1 MEPLRRPVI
10 PPRPG
15 TLADT
20 KHFKNCMYSSRTVD
34 VFSGSTRQ
42 KKHRTGTV
50 MSRTPSDTIT
60 WGMMLRKL
68 PSIAKAIPR
77 VVRGMKVANV
87 KDPTQP
93 CGLGWSFE
101 QATLRNP
108 DGPALLYGDVALT
121 YAQVNQW
128 ANRIAH
134 HFIEQGIGKGDVVAV
149 FIENRPELLVTIL
162 AVAKVG
168 AISALLNT
176 SQTRDTLVHS
186 VNLVKP
192 VAIVVG
198 EELVPAFV
206 AVREKVSIE
215 AMRTWF
221 VADQDT
227 CSHPGIAPPG
237 FTNLMTASLDA
248 DSENPAS
255 SQQVFFDDACF
266 YIYTSGTTGLP
277 KAGVFK
283 HGRWMRSSASF
294 GMIALDMRPDDV
306 VYCTLP
312 LYHATGLCVCW
323 GSAVSGASG
332 FAIRRKFSASQFW
345 SDVDKYRATTI
356 GYVGELCRYLVDQP
370 PCAEDGTHGVR
381 KMIGNGLRPGAWR
394 AFKSRFA
401 VEHICEL
408 YAASD
413 GNIGFSNILN
423 FDNTVGFS
431 LMSWE
436 LAAYD
441 HDNGAPTR
449 GANGFMRKVGK
460 GEQGLLLAKIDD
472 KAPLDGYTDPQ
483 KTEKVV
489 LHDVFEKGDRYFN
502 TGDLL
507 RNIGFGHAQFV
518 DRLGDTYRWK
528 GENVSTTEV
537 ENILLKYPHISE
549 AVAYG
554 VEISNTNGRAGM
566 AAITPAESLATLD
579 FSELLAFV
587 REQMPSYAVP
597 LFLRVKVK
605 METTGTFKYQKTRLK
620 DEAFDPHR
628 TGDDP
633 IYAWLPGTET
643 YVQVT
648 EQVLAD
654 IQGGKHRY

>member
-1 MEPLRRPVI
+1 M
-10 PPRPG
+10 
-15 TLADT
+15 
-20 KHFKNCMYSSRTVD
+20 SS
-34 VFSGSTRQ
+34 
-42 KKHRTGTV
+42 
-50 MSRTPSDTIT
+50 TPSDTIT

-68 PSIAKAIPR
+68 PSIVKALPR
-77 VVRGMKVANV
+77 VVRGMKAANV
-87 KDPTQP
+87 KQPDQP
-93 CGLGWSFE
+93 CGLAFTFE
-101 QATLRNP
+101 QASARNP
-108 DGPALLYGDVALT
+108 DGPALMQGTVSLSYS
-121 YAQVNQW
+121 QVNQW

-134 HFIEQGIGKGDVVAV
+134 YLISQGVGKGDVVGV
-149 FIENRPELLVTIL
+149 FIENRPELLVTVL

-168 AISALLNT
+168 AVSAMLNT
-176 SQTRDTLVHS
+176 SQTQQALVHS
-186 VNLVKP
+186 INLVKP

-198 EELVPAFV
+198 AELVNAYGAIRQQV
-206 AVREKVSIE
+206 AI
-215 AMRTWF
+215 ADARTWW

-227 CSHPGIAPPG
+227 FSDPGQAPAG
-237 FTNLMTASLDA
+237 FINLMRASA
-248 DSENPAS
+248 DGLTENPAS
-255 SQQVFFDDACF
+255 SQQIYLDDPCF

-294 GMIALDMRPDDV
+294 GMIALDMAPDDI

-323 GSAVSGASG
+323 GSAICGASG

-345 SDVDKYRATTI
+345 NDVRKYRATTL
-356 GYVGELCRYLVDQP
+356 GYVGELCRYLIDQP
-370 PCAEDGTHGVR
+370 PSSDDRDNTVR
-381 KMIGNGLRPGAWR
+381 KMIGNGLRPGVWGE
-394 AFKSRFA
+394 FKQRFG
-401 VEHICEL
+401 VSHICEL

-436 LAAYD
+436 LVEYA
-441 HDNGAPTR
+441 HDTSEPIRNGQ
-449 GANGFMRKVGK
+449 GFMQKVGK
-460 GEQGLLLAKIDD
+460 GHQGLLLAKIDD

-483 KTEKVV
+483 KTAKVV

-528 GENVSTTEV
+528 GENVSTTEM
-537 ENILLKYPHISE
+537 ENILLQHPHIAE
-549 AVAYG
+549 AVVYG

-579 FSELLAFV
+579 FSELLSFA
-587 REQMPSYAVP
+587 RQQMPAYAVP

-620 DEAFDPHR
+620 AEAFDPDKA
-628 TGDDP
+628 GDDP
-633 IYAWLPGTET
+633 IYAWLPGSDT
-643 YVQVT
+643 YVQIT

-654 IQGGKHRY
+654 IHGGKFRY

>member
-1 MEPLRRPVI
+1 M
-10 PPRPG
+10 
-15 TLADT
+15 
-20 KHFKNCMYSSRTVD
+20 
-34 VFSGSTRQ
+34 STP
-42 KKHRTGTV
+42 H
-50 MSRTPSDTIT
+50 DTIT

-77 VVRGMKVANV
+77 VVKGMKAANV
-87 KDPTQP
+87 KDPTQA

-108 DGPALLYGDVALT
+108 DGPALLQGEVALT

-134 HFIEQGIGKGDVVAV
+134 HLIAQGIRKGDGVAV

-186 VNLVKP
+186 LNLVAP
-192 VAIVVG
+192 AAIIVG
-198 EELVPAFV
+198 EELVPAFS
-206 AVREKVSIE
+206 AVRERVSITP
-215 AMRTWF
+215 ARTWF
-221 VADQDT
+221 VADQGT
-227 CSHPGIAPPG
+227 CTHPGIAPDG
-237 FTNLMTASLDA
+237 FINLMAACVDA
-248 DSENPAS
+248 CSDNPAS
-255 SQQVFFDDACF
+255 SQQVFFDDPCF

-294 GMIALDMRPDDV
+294 GMIALDMRPEDV

-323 GSAVSGASG
+323 GSAISGASG

-345 SDVDKYRATTI
+345 NDVRQYRATTL

-370 PCAEDGTHGVR
+370 PSVDDNQHSVT

-394 AFKSRFA
+394 EFKTRFG
-401 VEHICEL
+401 VKHICEL

-413 GNIGFSNILN
+413 GNIGFTNVLN

-441 HDNGAPTR
+441 HDTGLPTR
-449 GANGFMRKVGK
+449 NAKGFMRKVAK

-483 KTEKVV
+483 KTAKVV
-489 LHDVFEKGDRYFN
+489 LQDVFEKGDRYFN
-502 TGDLL
+502 TGDLM

-537 ENILLKYPHISE
+537 ENILLQHPNICE

-554 VEISNTNGRAGM
+554 VEIRNTNGRAGM

-579 FSELLAFV
+579 FSELLAFA
-587 REQMPSYAVP
+587 REQMPAYAVP

-620 DEAFDPHR
+620 DEAFDPGR

-633 IYAWLPGTET
+633 IYAWLPGTGT

-648 EQVLAD
+648 EQLLGEIHD
-654 IQGGKHRY
+654 GKYRY

>member
-1 MEPLRRPVI
+1 MRH
-10 PPRPG
+10 
-15 TLADT
+15 A
-20 KHFKNCMYSSRTVD
+20 
-34 VFSGSTRQ
+34 
-42 KKHRTGTV
+42 
-50 MSRTPSDTIT
+50 PSDTIT
-60 WGMMLRKL
+60 WSMMLRKL
-68 PSIAKAIPR
+68 PTIAKAIPR
-77 VVRGMKVANV
+77 VVKGMKVANV
-87 KDPTQP
+87 TDPTQT
-93 CGLGWSFE
+93 CGLGWTFE

-108 DGPALLYGDVALT
+108 EGLAILQDNVLLT
-121 YAQVNQW
+121 YTQVNQW

-134 HFIEQGIGKGDVVAV
+134 YLSAQGIGKGDVVAV

-162 AVAKVG
+162 ALAKLG
-168 AISALLNT
+168 AVSALLNT
-176 SQTRDTLVHS
+176 SQTRDTLIHS
-186 VNLVKP
+186 INLVAP
-192 VAIVVG
+192 VAIVLG
-198 EELVPAFV
+198 EELQPAF
-206 AVREKVSIE
+206 AAIREQVSIP
-215 AMRTWF
+215 AQRTWF
-221 VADQDT
+221 IADRDT
-227 CSHPGIAPPG
+227 YSHPGIAPEG
-237 FTNLMTASLDA
+237 YINLISASADA
-248 DSENPAS
+248 RGDNPPS
-255 SQQVFFDDACF
+255 SGEVFFNDPCF

-294 GMIALDMRPDDV
+294 GMIALNMTPDDV

-323 GSAVSGASG
+323 GSAINGASG

-345 SDVDKYRATTI
+345 PDVRRYNATTL

-370 PCAEDGTHGVR
+370 PSADDSRHAVR
-381 KMIGNGLRPGAWR
+381 KMIGNGLRPGAW
-394 AFKSRFA
+394 AEFKTRFA

-423 FDNTVGFS
+423 FDNTIGFS
-431 LMSWE
+431 LMAWE
-436 LAAYD
+436 LVAYD
-441 HDNGAPTR
+441 HDSGQPLR
-449 GANGFMRKVGK
+449 SANGFMRKVGK
-460 GEQGLLLAKIDD
+460 GEQGLLLARIDE
-472 KAPLDGYTDPQ
+472 KAPLDGYTDPE
-483 KTEKVV
+483 KTAKVV
-489 LHDVFEKGDRYFN
+489 LHDVFSKGDRFFN

-537 ENILLKYPHISE
+537 ENLLLQHPHISE

-554 VEISNTNGRAGM
+554 VEVRNTNGRAGM

-579 FSELLAFV
+579 FTELLAFA
-587 REQMPSYAVP
+587 RQRMPAYAVP

-620 DEAFDPHR
+620 NEGFDPAQ

-633 IYAWLPGTET
+633 IYAWLPGTQT

-648 EQVLAD
+648 DQVLAD
-654 IQGGKHRY
+654 IHQGKYRY

>member
-1 MEPLRRPVI
+1 M
-10 PPRPG
+10 
-15 TLADT
+15 
-20 KHFKNCMYSSRTVD
+20 K
-34 VFSGSTRQ
+34 
-42 KKHRTGTV
+42 
-50 MSRTPSDTIT
+50 RTPNDTIT

-68 PSIAKAIPR
+68 PTIAKAIPR
-77 VVRGMKVANV
+77 VVKGLKVANV

-93 CGLGWSFE
+93 CGLGWCFE

-108 DGPALLYGDVALT
+108 DGPALLQGDVTLT
-121 YAQVNQW
+121 YTQVNQW

-134 HFIEQGIGKGDVVAV
+134 HLIAQDIGKGDVVAV

-176 SQTRDTLVHS
+176 SQTRDTLLHS
-186 VNLVKP
+186 LNLVAP
-192 VAIVVG
+192 VAIIVG
-198 EELVPAFV
+198 GELVPAFSQ
-206 AVREKVSIE
+206 VRERVSI
-215 AMRTWF
+215 APARTWY
-221 VADQDT
+221 VADQAT
-227 CSHPGIAPPG
+227 YNHPGIAPEG
-237 FTNLMTASLDA
+237 FVNLMAASADA
-248 DSENPAS
+248 ADNNPAS
-255 SQQVFFDDACF
+255 SQQVFFDDPCF

-294 GMIALDMRPDDV
+294 GLIALDMQPHDI

-323 GSAVSGASG
+323 GSAISGASG

-345 SDVDKYRATTI
+345 SDVRKYHATTL

-370 PCAEDGTHGVR
+370 PSAEDSQHGVT
-381 KMIGNGLRPGAWR
+381 KMIGNGLRPGAWN
-394 AFKSRFA
+394 AFKTRFG
-401 VEHICEL
+401 VKHICEL

-413 GNIGFSNILN
+413 GNIGFINILN
-423 FDNTVGFS
+423 FDHTIGFS
-431 LMSWE
+431 LMAWE
-436 LAAYD
+436 LVTYD
-441 HDNGAPTR
+441 HDSGQPIRNAK
-449 GANGFMRKVGK
+449 GFMNKVAK
-460 GEQGLLLAKIDD
+460 GTQGLLLAKIDD

-483 KTEKVV
+483 KTAKVV
-489 LHDVFEKGDRYFN
+489 LHDVFKKGDSYFN

-537 ENILLKYPHISE
+537 ENILLQYPQIAE

-554 VEISNTNGRAGM
+554 VEVRNTNGRAGM

-579 FSELLAFV
+579 FSELLEFA
-587 REQMPSYAVP
+587 RQQMPAYAVP

-620 DEAFDPHR
+620 DEAFDPGK

-633 IYAWLPGTET
+633 IYAWLPGTQT

-654 IQGGKHRY
+654 IHDGKYRY

>member
-1 MEPLRRPVI
+1 
-10 PPRPG
+10 
-15 TLADT
+15 
-20 KHFKNCMYSSRTVD
+20 
-34 VFSGSTRQ
+34 
-42 KKHRTGTV
+42 

-68 PSIAKAIPR
+68 PTIAKAIPR
-77 VVRGMKVANV
+77 VVKGMKAANV

-93 CGLGWSFE
+93 CGLGWTFE

-108 DGPALLYGDVALT
+108 DGLALLQDEVALT
-121 YAQVNQW
+121 YTQANQW

-134 HFIEQGIGKGDVVAV
+134 HLTAQGIRKGDVVAV

-162 AVAKVG
+162 AVAKAG
-168 AISALLNT
+168 AVSALLNT
-176 SQTRDTLVHS
+176 AQTRDTLAHS
-186 VNLVKP
+186 LNLVAP
-192 VAIVVG
+192 AAIVVG
-198 EELVPAFV
+198 EELLAVYS
-206 AVREKVSIE
+206 AVRERVSID
-215 AMRTWF
+215 ASRTWF
-221 VADQDT
+221 IADQHT
-227 CSHPGIAPPG
+227 FSQPGISPEG
-237 FTNLMTASLDA
+237 FINLMTASLD
-248 DSENPAS
+248 SPVENPAS
-255 SQQVFFDDACF
+255 SQQVFFDDTCF

-294 GMIALDMRPDDV
+294 GLIALNMRPDDV

-323 GSAVSGASG
+323 GSAIRGASA

-345 SDVDKYRATTI
+345 RDVRKYRATTL

-370 PCAEDGTHGVR
+370 ASSDDRMHSVT
-381 KMIGNGLRPGAWR
+381 KMIGNGLRPGAWGE
-394 AFKSRFA
+394 FKTRFG
-401 VEHICEL
+401 VVHICEL

-423 FDNTVGFS
+423 FDNTIGFS
-431 LMSWE
+431 LMKWE
-436 LAAYD
+436 LVAYD
-441 HDNGAPTR
+441 HDTGTPTR
-449 GANGFMRKVGK
+449 NAQGWMTKVGK
-460 GEQGLLLAKIDD
+460 RVQGLLLAKIDD

-483 KTEKVV
+483 KTAKVV

-537 ENILLKYPHISE
+537 ENILLQHPHIAE

-554 VEISNTNGRAGM
+554 VEICNTNGRAGM

-579 FSELLAFV
+579 FSELLAFA
-587 REQMPSYAVP
+587 RQQMPAYAVP

-620 DEAFDPHR
+620 DEAFDPGK

-633 IYAWLPGTET
+633 VYAWLPGTQT
-643 YVQVT
+643 YVRVC

-654 IQGGKHRY
+654 IHAGKYRY

>member
-1 MEPLRRPVI
+1 
-10 PPRPG
+10 
-15 TLADT
+15 
-20 KHFKNCMYSSRTVD
+20 
-34 VFSGSTRQ
+34 
-42 KKHRTGTV
+42 
-50 MSRTPSDTIT
+50 MSHAPSDTIT
-60 WGMMLRKL
+60 WSMMLRKL

-77 VVRGMKVANV
+77 VVKGMKVANV

-108 DGPALLYGDVALT
+108 DGAALLHGDVSLT
-121 YAQVNQW
+121 YTQVNQW
-128 ANRIAH
+128 ANRIARYLIDH
-134 HFIEQGIGKGDVVAV
+134 GIGKGDVVAV

-168 AISALLNT
+168 AITALLNT

-186 VNLVKP
+186 VNLVTP
-192 VAIVVG
+192 AAIVVG
-198 EELVPAFV
+198 EELVPAFL
-206 AVREKVSIE
+206 AVREKVLIDPV
-215 AMRTWF
+215 RTWF

-227 CSHPGIAPPG
+227 WSHPGIAPPG
-237 FTNLMTASLDA
+237 FINLMTASIDA
-248 DSENPAS
+248 NSDNPAS
-255 SQQVFFDDACF
+255 SQQVFFDDPCF

-283 HGRWMRSSASF
+283 HGRWMRSFASF
-294 GMIALDMRPDDV
+294 GMIALDMRPEDV

-345 SDVDKYRATTI
+345 SDVHKYRATTI

-370 PCAEDGTHGVR
+370 PSAEDGKHGVR
-381 KMIGNGLRPGAWR
+381 KMIGNGLRPGAWTE
-394 AFKSRFA
+394 FKTRFA

-413 GNIGFSNILN
+413 GNIGFTNILN

-441 HDNGAPTR
+441 HDSGAPIR
-449 GANGFMRKVGK
+449 DASGFMRKVGK

-537 ENILLKYPHISE
+537 ENILLQYPQISE

-554 VEISNTNGRAGM
+554 VEVQNTNGRAGM

-579 FSELLAFV
+579 FSELLNFV
-587 REQMPSYAVP
+587 RQHMPTYAVP

-620 DEAFDPHR
+620 EEAFDPGR
-628 TGDDP
+628 AGDDP
-633 IYAWLPGTET
+633 IYAWLPGTDT

-648 EQVLAD
+648 AQVLSD

>member
-1 MEPLRRPVI
+1 
-10 PPRPG
+10 
-15 TLADT
+15 
-20 KHFKNCMYSSRTVD
+20 
-34 VFSGSTRQ
+34 
-42 KKHRTGTV
+42 
-50 MSRTPSDTIT
+50 MSRTSNDTIT
-60 WGMMLRKL
+60 WSMMLRKL

-77 VVRGMKVANV
+77 VVRGMKAANV
-87 KDPTQP
+87 KDPTQA

-108 DGPALLYGDVALT
+108 DGPALLQGDVTLS
-121 YAQVNQW
+121 YSEVNQW

-134 HFIEQGIGKGDVVAV
+134 HLIGQGIGKGDVVAV

-186 VNLVKP
+186 VNLVAP
-192 VAIVVG
+192 VAIIVG
-198 EELVPAFV
+198 EELVPAYL
-206 AVREKVSIE
+206 AVRERVSIK
-215 AMRTWF
+215 ASRTWF

-227 CSHPGIAPPG
+227 SRQPGIAPEG
-237 FTNLMTASLDA
+237 FINLMTVSLDDA
-248 DSENPAS
+248 SDNPAS
-255 SQQVFFDDACF
+255 SQQIFFDDPCF

-345 SDVDKYRATTI
+345 NDARKYRATTI

-370 PCAEDGTHGVR
+370 PGSEDSRHDVK
-381 KMIGNGLRPGAWR
+381 KMIGNGLRPGAWSE
-394 AFKSRFA
+394 FKTRFA
-401 VEHICEL
+401 VNHICEL

-413 GNIGFSNILN
+413 GNIGFTNILN
-423 FDNTVGFS
+423 FDNTIGFS

-436 LAAYD
+436 LVAYD
-441 HDNGAPTR
+441 HDSGAPIR
-449 GANGFMRKVGK
+449 QANGLMRKVAK

-483 KTEKVV
+483 KTAKVV
-489 LHDVFEKGDRYFN
+489 LEDVFEKGDRYFN

-537 ENILLKYPHISE
+537 ENILLQHPLISE

-554 VEISNTNGRAGM
+554 VEIRNTNGRAGM

-579 FSELLAFV
+579 FSELLAFA
-587 REQMPSYAVP
+587 REQMPAYAVP

-620 DEAFDPHR
+620 DEAFDPGK

-633 IYAWLPGTET
+633 IYAWLPGTQT

-648 EQVLAD
+648 EQLLSD
-654 IQGGKHRY
+654 IHGGKYRY

>member
-1 MEPLRRPVI
+1 
-10 PPRPG
+10 
-15 TLADT
+15 
-20 KHFKNCMYSSRTVD
+20 
-34 VFSGSTRQ
+34 
-42 KKHRTGTV
+42 
-50 MSRTPSDTIT
+50 MSRTTNDTIT

-77 VVRGMKVANV
+77 VVKGMKAANV

-108 DGPALLYGDVALT
+108 AGPALLQGAVVLT
-121 YAQVNQW
+121 YSQVNQW

-134 HFIEQGIGKGDVVAV
+134 HLIAQGIGKGDVVAV
-149 FIENRPELLVTIL
+149 FIENRPELLVNIL

-176 SQTRDTLVHS
+176 SQTRDTLAHS
-186 VNLVKP
+186 LNLVAP
-192 VAIVVG
+192 AAIIVG
-198 EELVPAFV
+198 EELVPAFA
-206 AVREKVSIE
+206 AVRERVSID
-215 AMRTWF
+215 AARTWF
-221 VADQDT
+221 VADQGT
-227 CSHPGIAPPG
+227 YSQPGVAPDG
-237 FTNLMTASLDA
+237 FINLMTAIA
-248 DSENPAS
+248 DSPSDNPVS
-255 SQQVFFDDACF
+255 SQQVFFDDPCF

-294 GMIALDMRPDDV
+294 GLIALDMRPEDI

-323 GSAVSGASG
+323 GSAISGASG

-345 SDVDKYRATTI
+345 SDVRNYRATTL

-370 PCAEDGTHGVR
+370 PSAEDNKHGVT
-381 KMIGNGLRPGAWR
+381 KMIGNGLRPGAWHE
-394 AFKSRFA
+394 FKTRFG
-401 VEHICEL
+401 VNHICEL

-413 GNIGFSNILN
+413 GNIGFTNILN

-441 HDNGAPTR
+441 HDSGAPTR
-449 GANGFMRKVGK
+449 DANGFMRKVAK

-537 ENILLKYPHISE
+537 ENILLQHPNISE

-554 VEISNTNGRAGM
+554 VEVRNTNGRAGM

-579 FSELLAFV
+579 FSELLAFA
-587 REQMPSYAVP
+587 REQMPAYAVP

-620 DEAFDPHR
+620 DEAFDPGK

-633 IYAWLPGTET
+633 IYAWLPGTDT
-643 YVQVT
+643 YVQVD
-648 EQVLAD
+648 EQLLAD
-654 IQGGKHRY
+654 IHGGKYRY

>member
-1 MEPLRRPVI
+1 
-10 PPRPG
+10 
-15 TLADT
+15 
-20 KHFKNCMYSSRTVD
+20 
-34 VFSGSTRQ
+34 
-42 KKHRTGTV
+42 
-50 MSRTPSDTIT
+50 MSRTSNDTIT
-60 WGMMLRKL
+60 WSMMLRKL

-77 VVRGMKVANV
+77 VVRGMKAANV
-87 KDPTQP
+87 KDPTQA

-108 DGPALLYGDVALT
+108 DGPALLQGDVTLS
-121 YAQVNQW
+121 YSEVNQW

-134 HFIEQGIGKGDVVAV
+134 HLIGQGIGKGDVVAV

-186 VNLVKP
+186 VNLVAP
-192 VAIVVG
+192 VAIIVG
-198 EELVPAFV
+198 EELVPAYL
-206 AVREKVSIE
+206 AVRERVSIK
-215 AMRTWF
+215 AARTWF

-227 CSHPGIAPPG
+227 SRQPGIAPEG
-237 FTNLMTASLDA
+237 FINLMTVSLDDA
-248 DSENPAS
+248 SDNPAS
-255 SQQVFFDDACF
+255 SQQIFFDDPCF

-294 GMIALDMRPDDV
+294 GMIALDMSPDDV

-345 SDVDKYRATTI
+345 NDARKYRATTI

-370 PCAEDGTHGVR
+370 PSSEDSRHDVK
-381 KMIGNGLRPGAWR
+381 KMIGNGLRPGAWSE
-394 AFKSRFA
+394 FKTRFA
-401 VEHICEL
+401 VNHICEL

-413 GNIGFSNILN
+413 GNIGFTNILN
-423 FDNTVGFS
+423 FDNTIGFS

-436 LAAYD
+436 LVAYD
-441 HDNGAPTR
+441 HDSGAPIR
-449 GANGFMRKVGK
+449 QANGLMRKVAK

-483 KTEKVV
+483 KTAKVV
-489 LHDVFEKGDRYFN
+489 LQDVFEKGDRYFN

-537 ENILLKYPHISE
+537 ENILLQHPLISE

-554 VEISNTNGRAGM
+554 VEIRNTNGRAGM

-579 FSELLAFV
+579 FSELLAFA
-587 REQMPSYAVP
+587 REQMPAYAVP

-620 DEAFDPHR
+620 DEAFDPGK

-633 IYAWLPGTET
+633 IYAWLPGTQT

-648 EQVLAD
+648 EQLLSD
-654 IQGGKHRY
+654 IHGGKYRY

>member
-1 MEPLRRPVI
+1 
-10 PPRPG
+10 
-15 TLADT
+15 
-20 KHFKNCMYSSRTVD
+20 
-34 VFSGSTRQ
+34 
-42 KKHRTGTV
+42 
-50 MSRTPSDTIT
+50 MSRTSNDTIT
-60 WGMMLRKL
+60 WSMMLRKL

-77 VVRGMKVANV
+77 VVRGMKAANV
-87 KDPTQP
+87 KDPTQA

-108 DGPALLYGDVALT
+108 DGPALLQGDVTLS
-121 YAQVNQW
+121 YSEVNQW

-134 HFIEQGIGKGDVVAV
+134 HLIGQGIGKGDVVAV

-186 VNLVKP
+186 VNLVAP
-192 VAIVVG
+192 VAIIVG
-198 EELVPAFV
+198 EELVPAYL
-206 AVREKVSIE
+206 AVRERVSIK
-215 AMRTWF
+215 AARTWF

-227 CSHPGIAPPG
+227 SRQPGIAPEG
-237 FTNLMTASLDA
+237 FINLMTVSLDDA
-248 DSENPAS
+248 SDNPAS
-255 SQQVFFDDACF
+255 SQQIFFDDPCF

-345 SDVDKYRATTI
+345 NDARKYRATTI

-370 PCAEDGTHGVR
+370 PGSEDSRHDVK
-381 KMIGNGLRPGAWR
+381 KMIGNGLRPGAWSE
-394 AFKSRFA
+394 FKTRFA
-401 VEHICEL
+401 VNHICEL

-413 GNIGFSNILN
+413 GNIGFTNILN
-423 FDNTVGFS
+423 FDNTIGFS

-436 LAAYD
+436 LVAYD
-441 HDNGAPTR
+441 HDSGAPIR
-449 GANGFMRKVGK
+449 QANGLMRKVAK

-483 KTEKVV
+483 KTTKVV
-489 LHDVFEKGDRYFN
+489 LEDVFEKGDRYFN

-537 ENILLKYPHISE
+537 ENILLQHPLISE

-554 VEISNTNGRAGM
+554 VEIRNTNGRAGM

-579 FSELLAFV
+579 FSELLAFA
-587 REQMPSYAVP
+587 REQMPAYAVP

-620 DEAFDPHR
+620 DEAFDPGK

-633 IYAWLPGTET
+633 IYAWLPGTQT

-648 EQVLAD
+648 EQLLSD
-654 IQGGKHRY
+654 IHGGKYRY

>member
-1 MEPLRRPVI
+1 
-10 PPRPG
+10 
-15 TLADT
+15 
-20 KHFKNCMYSSRTVD
+20 
-34 VFSGSTRQ
+34 
-42 KKHRTGTV
+42 
-50 MSRTPSDTIT
+50 MSRTSNDTIT

-77 VVRGMKVANV
+77 VVKGMKAANV
-87 KDPTQP
+87 KDPTQA

-108 DGPALLYGDVALT
+108 DGPALLQGDVMLS
-121 YAQVNQW
+121 YSEVNQW

-134 HFIEQGIGKGDVVAV
+134 HLIGQGIGKGDVVAV

-186 VNLVKP
+186 VNLVAP
-192 VAIVVG
+192 AAIIVG
-198 EELVPAFV
+198 EELVPAYLG
-206 AVREKVSIE
+206 VRDRVSIK
-215 AMRTWF
+215 ADRTWF

-227 CSHPGIAPPG
+227 SRQPGIAPEG
-237 FTNLMTASLDA
+237 FINLMTVSLD
-248 DSENPAS
+248 DGSDNPAS
-255 SQQVFFDDACF
+255 SRQIFFDDPCF

-345 SDVDKYRATTI
+345 NDARKYRATTI

-370 PCAEDGTHGVR
+370 SSADDSRHDVK
-381 KMIGNGLRPGAWR
+381 KMIGNGLRPGAWNE
-394 AFKSRFA
+394 FKTRFA
-401 VEHICEL
+401 VNHICEL

-413 GNIGFSNILN
+413 GNIGFTNILN
-423 FDNTVGFS
+423 FDNTIGFS

-436 LAAYD
+436 LVAYD
-441 HDNGAPTR
+441 HDSGAPIR
-449 GANGFMRKVGK
+449 QANGLMRKVAK

-483 KTEKVV
+483 KTAKVV
-489 LHDVFEKGDRYFN
+489 LEDVFEKGDRYFN

-537 ENILLKYPHISE
+537 ENILLQHPLISE

-554 VEISNTNGRAGM
+554 VEIRNTNGRAGM

-579 FSELLAFV
+579 FSELLAFA
-587 REQMPSYAVP
+587 REQMPAYAVP

-620 DEAFDPHR
+620 DEAFDPGK

-633 IYAWLPGTET
+633 IYAWLPGTQT

-648 EQVLAD
+648 EQLLSD
-654 IQGGKHRY
+654 IHDGKYRY

>member
-1 MEPLRRPVI
+1 
-10 PPRPG
+10 
-15 TLADT
+15 
-20 KHFKNCMYSSRTVD
+20 
-34 VFSGSTRQ
+34 
-42 KKHRTGTV
+42 
-50 MSRTPSDTIT
+50 MSRTLNDTIT

-77 VVRGMKVANV
+77 VVKGMKAANV

-108 DGPALLYGDVALT
+108 DGPALLQGEVALT

-128 ANRIAH
+128 ANRVAH
-134 HFIEQGIGKGDVVAV
+134 HLIAQGIGKGDVVAI

-176 SQTRDTLVHS
+176 SQTRDTLAHS
-186 VNLVKP
+186 LNLVAP

-198 EELVPAFV
+198 EELVPAFN
-206 AVREKVSIE
+206 AVRERVSIDS
-215 AMRTWF
+215 ARTWF

-227 CSHPGIAPPG
+227 YRDPGNSPDG
-237 FTNLMTASLDA
+237 FINLMTVSTEACSD
-248 DSENPAS
+248 NPVS
-255 SQQVFFDDACF
+255 SQQVFLDDPCF

-294 GMIALDMRPDDV
+294 GLIALDMQPQDI

-323 GSAVSGASG
+323 GSAISGASG

-345 SDVDKYRATTI
+345 SDVRKYRATTL

-370 PCAEDGTHGVR
+370 RSVDDSRHSVT
-381 KMIGNGLRPGAWR
+381 KMIGNGLRPGAWSE
-394 AFKSRFA
+394 FKTRFA
-401 VEHICEL
+401 VDHICEL

-413 GNIGFSNILN
+413 GNIGFTNILN
-423 FDNTVGFS
+423 FDNTIGFS

-436 LAAYD
+436 LVAYD
-441 HDNGAPTR
+441 HDSGAPTR
-449 GANGFMRKVGK
+449 DAKGFIRKVAK
-460 GEQGLLLAKIDD
+460 GEQGLLLARIDD

-483 KTEKVV
+483 KTAKVV
-489 LHDVFEKGDRYFN
+489 LHDVFKKGDRYFN

-537 ENILLKYPHISE
+537 ENILLQHPQIAE

-554 VEISNTNGRAGM
+554 VEIHNTNGRAGM

-579 FSELLAFV
+579 FSELLAFAKQ
-587 REQMPSYAVP
+587 QMPAYAVP

-620 DEAFDPHR
+620 DEAFDPNK

-633 IYAWLPGTET
+633 IYAWLPGTQT

-648 EQVLAD
+648 ERVLAD
-654 IQGGKHRY
+654 IQDGKYRY

>member
-1 MEPLRRPVI
+1 MRH
-10 PPRPG
+10 
-15 TLADT
+15 A
-20 KHFKNCMYSSRTVD
+20 S
-34 VFSGSTRQ
+34 
-42 KKHRTGTV
+42 
-50 MSRTPSDTIT
+50 SDTIT
-60 WGMMLRKL
+60 WSMMLRKL
-68 PSIAKAIPR
+68 PTIAKAIPR
-77 VVRGMKVANV
+77 VVKGMKVANV
-87 KDPTQP
+87 TDPTQT
-93 CGLGWSFE
+93 CGLGWTFE

-108 DGPALLYGDVALT
+108 EGQAILQDDVLLT

-134 HFIEQGIGKGDVVAV
+134 YLSAQGIGKGDVVAV

-162 AVAKVG
+162 ALAKLG
-168 AISALLNT
+168 AVSALLNT
-176 SQTRDTLVHS
+176 SQTRDTLIHS
-186 VNLVKP
+186 VNLVAP
-192 VAIVVG
+192 VAIVLG
-198 EELVPAFV
+198 EELQPAF
-206 AVREKVSIE
+206 AAIREQVSIP
-215 AMRTWF
+215 AQRTWF
-221 VADQDT
+221 IADRDT
-227 CSHPGIAPPG
+227 YSHPGIAPEG
-237 FTNLMTASLDA
+237 YVNLISASADA
-248 DSENPAS
+248 CTENPPS
-255 SQQVFFDDACF
+255 SGEVFFNDPCF

-294 GMIALDMRPDDV
+294 GMIALNMTPDDI

-323 GSAVSGASG
+323 GSAINGASG

-345 SDVDKYRATTI
+345 PDVRRYNATTL

-370 PCAEDGTHGVR
+370 PSADDNRHAVR
-381 KMIGNGLRPGAWR
+381 KMIGNGLRPGAW
-394 AFKSRFA
+394 AEFKTRFA

-423 FDNTVGFS
+423 FDNTIGFS
-431 LMSWE
+431 LMAWE
-436 LAAYD
+436 LVAYD
-441 HDNGAPTR
+441 HDSGQPLRSAD
-449 GANGFMRKVGK
+449 GFMRKVGK
-460 GEQGLLLAKIDD
+460 GEQGLLLARIDE

-483 KTEKVV
+483 KTAKVV
-489 LHDVFEKGDRYFN
+489 LHDVFSKGDRFFN

-537 ENILLKYPHISE
+537 ENLLLQHPHISE

-554 VEISNTNGRAGM
+554 VEVRNTNGRAGM

-579 FSELLAFV
+579 FAELLAFA
-587 REQMPSYAVP
+587 RQRMPAYAVP

-620 DEAFDPHR
+620 NEGFDPGQ

-633 IYAWLPGTET
+633 IYAWLPGTQT

-648 EQVLAD
+648 DEILAD
-654 IQGGKHRY
+654 IHQGKYRY

>member
-1 MEPLRRPVI
+1 M
-10 PPRPG
+10 
-15 TLADT
+15 
-20 KHFKNCMYSSRTVD
+20 KRT
-34 VFSGSTRQ
+34 SN
-42 KKHRTGTV
+42 
-50 MSRTPSDTIT
+50 DTIT

-68 PSIAKAIPR
+68 PTIAKAIPR
-77 VVRGMKVANV
+77 VVKGLKVANV

-108 DGPALLYGDVALT
+108 EGPALLQGDVTLSYT
-121 YAQVNQW
+121 QVNQW

-134 HFIEQGIGKGDVVAV
+134 HLIAQGIGKGDVVAV

-176 SQTRDTLVHS
+176 SQTRDTLAHS
-186 VNLVKP
+186 LNLVAP
-192 VAIVVG
+192 VAIIVG
-198 EELVPAFV
+198 GELVPAFSQ
-206 AVREKVSIE
+206 VRERVSI
-215 AMRTWF
+215 APARTWY

-227 CSHPGIAPPG
+227 YSHPGIAPDG
-237 FTNLMTASLDA
+237 FVNLMTASADA
-248 DSENPAS
+248 IDDNPAS
-255 SQQVFFDDACF
+255 SQQVFFDDPCF

-294 GMIALDMRPDDV
+294 GLIALDMQPHDI

-323 GSAVSGASG
+323 GSAISGASG

-345 SDVDKYRATTI
+345 SDVRKYHATTL

-370 PCAEDGTHGVR
+370 PSADDSQHTVK
-381 KMIGNGLRPGAWR
+381 KMVGNGLRPGAWD
-394 AFKSRFA
+394 AFKTRFA
-401 VEHICEL
+401 IDHICEL

-413 GNIGFSNILN
+413 GNIGFTNILN
-423 FDNTVGFS
+423 FDHTIGFS
-431 LMSWE
+431 LMAWE
-436 LAAYD
+436 LVAYD
-441 HDNGAPTR
+441 HDSGQPIRNAK
-449 GANGFMRKVGK
+449 GFMSKVPK
-460 GEQGLLLAKIDD
+460 GAQGLLLARIDD

-489 LHDVFEKGDRYFN
+489 LHDVFQKGDRFFN

-537 ENILLKYPHISE
+537 ENILLQHPHIAE

-554 VEISNTNGRAGM
+554 VEVQNTNGRAGM

-579 FSELLAFV
+579 FSELLEFA
-587 REQMPSYAVP
+587 RQQMPAYAVP

-620 DEAFDPHR
+620 DEAFDPGK

-633 IYAWLPGTET
+633 IYAWLPGTQT

-654 IQGGKHRY
+654 IQGGKYRY

>member
-1 MEPLRRPVI
+1 
-10 PPRPG
+10 
-15 TLADT
+15 
-20 KHFKNCMYSSRTVD
+20 
-34 VFSGSTRQ
+34 
-42 KKHRTGTV
+42 
-50 MSRTPSDTIT
+50 MSRTSNDTIT
-60 WGMMLRKL
+60 WSMMLRKL

-77 VVRGMKVANV
+77 VVKGMKAANV
-87 KDPTQP
+87 KDPTQA

-108 DGPALLYGDVALT
+108 DGPALLQGDVTLS
-121 YAQVNQW
+121 YSEVNQW

-134 HFIEQGIGKGDVVAV
+134 HLIGQGIGKGDVVAV

-186 VNLVKP
+186 VNLVAP
-192 VAIVVG
+192 VAIIVG
-198 EELVPAFV
+198 EELVPAYL
-206 AVREKVSIE
+206 AVRDRVSIK
-215 AMRTWF
+215 ADRTWF

-227 CSHPGIAPPG
+227 SRQPGIAPEG
-237 FTNLMTASLDA
+237 FINLMTVSLDDA
-248 DSENPAS
+248 SDNPAS
-255 SQQVFFDDACF
+255 SRQVFFDDPCF

-345 SDVDKYRATTI
+345 NDARKYRATTI

-370 PCAEDGTHGVR
+370 PSADDSRHDVK
-381 KMIGNGLRPGAWR
+381 KMIGNGLRPGAWNE
-394 AFKSRFA
+394 FKTRFA
-401 VEHICEL
+401 VNHICEL

-413 GNIGFSNILN
+413 GNIGFTNILN
-423 FDNTVGFS
+423 FDNTIGFS

-436 LAAYD
+436 LVAYD
-441 HDNGAPTR
+441 HDSGAPIR
-449 GANGFMRKVGK
+449 QANGLMRKVAK

-483 KTEKVV
+483 KTAKVV
-489 LHDVFEKGDRYFN
+489 LENVFEKGDRYFN

-507 RNIGFGHAQFV
+507 RNRSPV
-518 DRLGDTYRWK
+518 
-528 GENVSTTEV
+528 
-537 ENILLKYPHISE
+537 LK
-549 AVAYG
+549 
-554 VEISNTNGRAGM
+554 
-566 AAITPAESLATLD
+566 
-579 FSELLAFV
+579 
-587 REQMPSYAVP
+587 
-597 LFLRVKVK
+597 
-605 METTGTFKYQKTRLK
+605 
-620 DEAFDPHR
+620 
-628 TGDDP
+628 
-633 IYAWLPGTET
+633 
-643 YVQVT
+643 
-648 EQVLAD
+648 
-654 IQGGKHRY
+654 

>member
-1 MEPLRRPVI
+1 
-10 PPRPG
+10 
-15 TLADT
+15 
-20 KHFKNCMYSSRTVD
+20 
-34 VFSGSTRQ
+34 
-42 KKHRTGTV
+42 
-50 MSRTPSDTIT
+50 MSRTSNDTIT

-77 VVRGMKVANV
+77 VVKGMKLANV
-87 KDPTQP
+87 TDPSQT

-108 DGPALLYGDVALT
+108 DGPALLQGEVSLSYIE
-121 YAQVNQW
+121 VNQW

-134 HFIEQGIGKGDVVAV
+134 YLSGQGIGKGDVVGV

-186 VNLVKP
+186 LNLVAP
-192 VAIVVG
+192 AAIIVG
-198 EELVPAFV
+198 EELVPAFL
-206 AVREKVSIE
+206 AVREQVSIK
-215 AMRTWF
+215 ATRTWF

-227 CSHPGIAPPG
+227 SRQPGIAPEG
-237 FTNLMTASLDA
+237 FINLMSASVDEST
-248 DSENPAS
+248 DNPPS
-255 SQQVFFDDACF
+255 SQQIHFDDPCF

-294 GMIALDMRPDDV
+294 GMVALDMRPSDI

-323 GSAVSGASG
+323 GSAIIGASG

-345 SDVDKYRATTI
+345 NDVRKYRATTI

-370 PCAEDGTHGVR
+370 PSADDSRHEVK
-381 KMIGNGLRPGAWR
+381 KMIGNGLRPGAWNE
-394 AFKSRFA
+394 FKTRFA
-401 VEHICEL
+401 VNHICEL

-413 GNIGFSNILN
+413 GNIGFTNILN
-423 FDNTVGFS
+423 FDNTIGFS

-436 LAAYD
+436 LVAYD
-441 HDNGAPTR
+441 HDSGEPLR
-449 GANGFMRKVGK
+449 DDKGWMLKVAK
-460 GEQGLLLAKIDD
+460 GEKGLLLARIDD

-483 KTEKVV
+483 KTAKVV
-489 LHDVFEKGDRYFN
+489 LHDVFERSDCYFN

-537 ENILLKYPHISE
+537 ENILLRHPQISE

-554 VEISNTNGRAGM
+554 VEIHNTNGRAGM

-579 FSELLAFV
+579 FSELLAFA
-587 REQMPSYAVP
+587 RQQMPAYAVP

-605 METTGTFKYQKTRLK
+605 METTGTFKYQKNRLK
-620 DEAFDPHR
+620 SEAFDPGK

-633 IYAWLPGTET
+633 IYAWLPGTHT

-648 EQVLAD
+648 EQLLSD
-654 IQGGKHRY
+654 IHAGKYRY

>member
-1 MEPLRRPVI
+1 M
-10 PPRPG
+10 
-15 TLADT
+15 
-20 KHFKNCMYSSRTVD
+20 
-34 VFSGSTRQ
+34 STP
-42 KKHRTGTV
+42 H
-50 MSRTPSDTIT
+50 DTIT

-77 VVRGMKVANV
+77 VVKGMKAANV
-87 KDPTQP
+87 KDPTQA

-108 DGPALLYGDVALT
+108 DGPALLQGEVALT

-134 HFIEQGIGKGDVVAV
+134 HLIAQGIRKGDGVAV

-186 VNLVKP
+186 LNLVAP
-192 VAIVVG
+192 AAIIVG
-198 EELVPAFV
+198 EELVPAFS
-206 AVREKVSIE
+206 AVRERVSITP
-215 AMRTWF
+215 ARTWF
-221 VADQDT
+221 VADQGT
-227 CSHPGIAPPG
+227 YTHPGIAPDG
-237 FTNLMTASLDA
+237 FINLMAASVDA
-248 DSENPAS
+248 CSDNPAS
-255 SQQVFFDDACF
+255 SQQVFFDDPCF

-294 GMIALDMRPDDV
+294 GMIALDMRPEDV

-323 GSAVSGASG
+323 GSAISGASG

-345 SDVDKYRATTI
+345 NDVRQYRATTL

-370 PCAEDGTHGVR
+370 PAVDDNQHSVT

-394 AFKSRFA
+394 EFKTRFG
-401 VEHICEL
+401 VRHICEL

-413 GNIGFSNILN
+413 GNIGFTNVLN

-441 HDNGAPTR
+441 HDTGLPTR
-449 GANGFMRKVGK
+449 NAKGFMRKVAK

-483 KTEKVV
+483 KTAKVV
-489 LHDVFEKGDRYFN
+489 LQDVFEKGDRYFN
-502 TGDLL
+502 TGDLM

-537 ENILLKYPHISE
+537 ENILLQHPNICE

-554 VEISNTNGRAGM
+554 VEIRNTNGRAGM

-579 FSELLAFV
+579 FSELLAFA
-587 REQMPSYAVP
+587 REQMPAYAVP

-620 DEAFDPHR
+620 DEAFDPGR

-633 IYAWLPGTET
+633 IYAWLPGTGT

-648 EQVLAD
+648 EQLLGEIHD
-654 IQGGKHRY
+654 GKYRY

>member
-1 MEPLRRPVI
+1 MRH
-10 PPRPG
+10 
-15 TLADT
+15 A
-20 KHFKNCMYSSRTVD
+20 
-34 VFSGSTRQ
+34 
-42 KKHRTGTV
+42 
-50 MSRTPSDTIT
+50 PSDTIT

-68 PSIAKAIPR
+68 PMIAKAIPR
-77 VVRGMKVANV
+77 VVKGMKAANV
-87 KDPTQP
+87 TDPTQS
-93 CGLGWSFE
+93 CGLGWTFE

-108 DGPALLYGDVALT
+108 DGPALMQGDVRLT

-134 HFIEQGIGKGDVVAV
+134 YLSGQGIGKGDVVAV

-162 AVAKVG
+162 ALAKVG
-168 AISALLNT
+168 AVSALLNT
-176 SQTRDTLVHS
+176 AQARDTLIHS
-186 VNLVKP
+186 VNLVAP

-198 EELVPAFV
+198 EELLPAF
-206 AVREKVSIE
+206 AAIREQVSI
-215 AMRTWF
+215 AMQRTWF

-227 CSHPGIAPPG
+227 YSYPGIAPEG
-237 FTNLMTASLDA
+237 YINLISASADA
-248 DSENPAS
+248 CSDNPPS
-255 SQQVFFDDACF
+255 SQQVFCNDPCF

-294 GMIALDMRPDDV
+294 GMIALDMSPDDV

-323 GSAVSGASG
+323 GSAVNGAAG

-345 SDVDKYRATTI
+345 NDVRRYRATTI

-370 PCAEDGTHGVR
+370 LSADDSRHDVR
-381 KMIGNGLRPGAWR
+381 KMIGNGLRPGAW
-394 AFKSRFA
+394 AEFKSRFA

-413 GNIGFSNILN
+413 GNIGFTNVLN
-423 FDNTVGFS
+423 FDNTIGFS
-431 LMSWE
+431 LMAWE
-436 LAAYD
+436 LVAYD
-441 HDNGAPTR
+441 HDTGEPLRSTD
-449 GANGFMRKVGK
+449 GFMRKVDK
-460 GEQGLLLAKIDD
+460 GEEGLLLARIDE

-483 KTEKVV
+483 KTARVV
-489 LHDVFEKGDRYFN
+489 LQDVFNKGDRYFN

-537 ENILLKYPHISE
+537 ENLLLQHPYISE

-554 VEISNTNGRAGM
+554 VAIHNTNGRAGM

-579 FSELLAFV
+579 FAELLAFT
-587 REQMPSYAVP
+587 RERLPSYAVP

-605 METTGTFKYQKTRLK
+605 MQTTGTFKYQKTRLK
-620 DEAFDPHR
+620 NEGFDPGQ
-628 TGDDP
+628 TGGDP
-633 IYAWLPGTET
+633 IYAWLPGTQT
-643 YVQVT
+643 YSRVT
-648 EQVLAD
+648 EQVLAE
-654 IQGGKHRY
+654 ILNGKHRY

>member
-1 MEPLRRPVI
+1 
-10 PPRPG
+10 
-15 TLADT
+15 
-20 KHFKNCMYSSRTVD
+20 
-34 VFSGSTRQ
+34 
-42 KKHRTGTV
+42 
-50 MSRTPSDTIT
+50 MSRTSNDTIT
-60 WGMMLRKL
+60 WSMMLRKL

-77 VVRGMKVANV
+77 VVKGMKAANV
-87 KDPTQP
+87 KDPTQT

-108 DGPALLYGDVALT
+108 DGPALLQGDVTLS
-121 YAQVNQW
+121 YSEVNQW

-134 HFIEQGIGKGDVVAV
+134 HLIGQGIGKGDVVAV

-186 VNLVKP
+186 VNLVAP
-192 VAIVVG
+192 VAIIVG
-198 EELVPAFV
+198 EELVPAYL
-206 AVREKVSIE
+206 AVRDRVSIK
-215 AMRTWF
+215 ADRTWF

-227 CSHPGIAPPG
+227 SRQPGIAPEG
-237 FTNLMTASLDA
+237 FINLMTASLDDA
-248 DSENPAS
+248 SDNPVS
-255 SQQVFFDDACF
+255 SRQVFFDDPCF

-345 SDVDKYRATTI
+345 NDARKYRATTI

-370 PCAEDGTHGVR
+370 PSADDSRHDVK
-381 KMIGNGLRPGAWR
+381 KMIGNGLRPGAWNE
-394 AFKSRFA
+394 FKTRF
-401 VEHICEL
+401 VVNHICEL

-413 GNIGFSNILN
+413 GNIGFTNILN
-423 FDNTVGFS
+423 FDNTIGFS

-436 LAAYD
+436 LVAYD
-441 HDNGAPTR
+441 HDSGAPIR
-449 GANGFMRKVGK
+449 QANGLMRKVAK

-483 KTEKVV
+483 KTAKVV
-489 LHDVFEKGDRYFN
+489 LEDVFEKGDRYFN

-537 ENILLKYPHISE
+537 ENILLQHPLISE

-554 VEISNTNGRAGM
+554 VEIRNTNGRAGM

-579 FSELLAFV
+579 FSELLAFA
-587 REQMPSYAVP
+587 REQMPAYAVP

-620 DEAFDPHR
+620 DEAFDPGK

-633 IYAWLPGTET
+633 IYAWLPGTQT

-648 EQVLAD
+648 EQLLSD
-654 IQGGKHRY
+654 IHGGKYRY

>member
-1 MEPLRRPVI
+1 
-10 PPRPG
+10 
-15 TLADT
+15 
-20 KHFKNCMYSSRTVD
+20 
-34 VFSGSTRQ
+34 
-42 KKHRTGTV
+42 
-50 MSRTPSDTIT
+50 MSRTQNDTIT
-60 WGMMLRKL
+60 WSMMLRKL
-68 PSIAKAIPR
+68 PSIARAIPR
-77 VVRGMKVANV
+77 VVKGMKAANV
-87 KDPTQP
+87 TDPTQS

-108 DGPALLYGDVALT
+108 DGPALLQDDVVLS

-134 HFIEQGIGKGDVVAV
+134 HLTAQGIRKGDVVAV

-162 AVAKVG
+162 AVAKTG

-176 SQTRDTLVHS
+176 SQTRDTLAHS
-186 VNLVKP
+186 LNLVSP
-192 VAIVVG
+192 AAIIVG
-198 EELVPAFV
+198 QELVPAFS
-206 AVREKVSIE
+206 AVRERVAIE
-215 AMRTWF
+215 ASRTWF
-221 VADQDT
+221 VAERAAIG
-227 CSHPGIAPPG
+227 HPGDAPEG
-237 FTNLMTASLDA
+237 FINLMTATA
-248 DSENPAS
+248 DSPDGNPAS
-255 SQQVFFDDACF
+255 SQQIFFDDPCF

-294 GMIALDMRPDDV
+294 GMIALNMGPDDV

-323 GSAVSGASG
+323 GSAISGASG

-345 SDVDKYRATTI
+345 SDVRKYRATTL

-370 PCAEDGTHGVR
+370 PSAEDNQHRVT
-381 KMIGNGLRPGAWR
+381 KMIGNGLRPGAWA
-394 AFKSRFA
+394 AFKTRFA
-401 VEHICEL
+401 VDHICEL

-413 GNIGFSNILN
+413 GNIGFTNILN

-441 HDNGAPTR
+441 HDSGQPIRDAK
-449 GANGFMRKVGK
+449 GFMRKVGK
-460 GEQGLLLAKIDD
+460 GEQGLLLAKIDE

-537 ENILLKYPHISE
+537 ENILLQHLNISE

-554 VEISNTNGRAGM
+554 VEVRNTNGRAGM

-579 FSELLAFV
+579 FSELLTFA
-587 REQMPSYAVP
+587 REQMPAYAVP

-620 DEAFDPHR
+620 DEGFDPGK

-633 IYAWLPGTET
+633 IYAWLPGTHT

-648 EQVLAD
+648 EEVLAEIHD
-654 IQGGKHRY
+654 GKYRY

>member
-1 MEPLRRPVI
+1 
-10 PPRPG
+10 
-15 TLADT
+15 
-20 KHFKNCMYSSRTVD
+20 
-34 VFSGSTRQ
+34 
-42 KKHRTGTV
+42 
-50 MSRTPSDTIT
+50 MSRTLNDTIT

-77 VVRGMKVANV
+77 VVRGMKAANV

-108 DGPALLYGDVALT
+108 DGPALLQGEVALT
-121 YAQVNQW
+121 YTQVNQW

-134 HFIEQGIGKGDVVAV
+134 HLIAQGIGKGDVVAI
-149 FIENRPELLVTIL
+149 FIENRVELLVTIL
-162 AVAKVG
+162 AVAKIG

-176 SQTRDTLVHS
+176 SQTRDTLAHS
-186 VNLVKP
+186 LNLVAP

-198 EELVPAFV
+198 EELVPAFN
-206 AVREKVSIE
+206 AVRERVAIE
-215 AMRTWF
+215 AARTWF

-227 CSHPGIAPPG
+227 FSDPGKTPDG
-237 FTNLMTASLDA
+237 FINLMMASCD
-248 DSENPAS
+248 AS
-255 SQQVFFDDACF
+255 SSNPDSSRQVFLDDPCF

-294 GMIALDMRPDDV
+294 GLIALDMQPQDI

-323 GSAVSGASG
+323 GSAISGASG

-345 SDVDKYRATTI
+345 SDVRKYRATTL

-370 PCAEDGTHGVR
+370 PSIDDSRHGVT
-381 KMIGNGLRPGAWR
+381 KMIGNGLRPGAWSE
-394 AFKSRFA
+394 FKTRFA
-401 VEHICEL
+401 VNHICEL

-413 GNIGFSNILN
+413 GNIGFTNILN
-423 FDNTVGFS
+423 FDNTIGFS
-431 LMSWE
+431 LMAWE
-436 LAAYD
+436 LVAYD
-441 HDNGAPTR
+441 HDSGAPTR
-449 GANGFMRKVGK
+449 DAQGFMHKVAK
-460 GEQGLLLAKIDD
+460 GEQGLLLARIDD

-483 KTEKVV
+483 KTAKVV
-489 LHDVFEKGDRYFN
+489 LHDVFKTGDRYFN

-537 ENILLKYPHISE
+537 ENILLQHPQIAE

-554 VEISNTNGRAGM
+554 VEIHNTNGRAGM
-566 AAITPAESLATLD
+566 VAITPAESLATLD
-579 FSELLAFV
+579 FSELLAFA
-587 REQMPSYAVP
+587 RQQMPAYAVP

-620 DEAFDPHR
+620 DEAFDPNK

-633 IYAWLPGTET
+633 IYAWLPGTQT

-654 IQGGKHRY
+654 IYGGKYRY

>member
-1 MEPLRRPVI
+1 
-10 PPRPG
+10 
-15 TLADT
+15 
-20 KHFKNCMYSSRTVD
+20 
-34 VFSGSTRQ
+34 
-42 KKHRTGTV
+42 
-50 MSRTPSDTIT
+50 MSRTSNDTIT

-77 VVRGMKVANV
+77 VVKGMKAANV
-87 KDPTQP
+87 KDPTQA

-108 DGPALLYGDVALT
+108 DGPALLQDDVTLS
-121 YAQVNQW
+121 YSEVNQW

-134 HFIEQGIGKGDVVAV
+134 HLIGQGIGKGDVVAV

-186 VNLVKP
+186 VNLVAP
-192 VAIVVG
+192 VAIIVG
-198 EELVPAFV
+198 EELVPAYQAIRDRV
-206 AVREKVSIE
+206 AIQP
-215 AMRTWF
+215 ARTWF

-227 CSHPGIAPPG
+227 SRQPGIAPEG
-237 FTNLMTASLDA
+237 FINLMTVSLDDA
-248 DSENPAS
+248 SDNPAN
-255 SQQVFFDDACF
+255 SQRIFFDDPCF

-294 GMIALDMRPDDV
+294 GMIALDMRPEDV

-345 SDVDKYRATTI
+345 SDVRKYQATTI

-370 PCAEDGTHGVR
+370 PSANDSRHDVK
-381 KMIGNGLRPGAWR
+381 KMIGNGLRPGAWNE
-394 AFKSRFA
+394 FKTRFA
-401 VEHICEL
+401 VNHICEL

-413 GNIGFSNILN
+413 GNIGFTNILN
-423 FDNTVGFS
+423 FDNTIGFS

-436 LAAYD
+436 LVAYD
-441 HDNGAPTR
+441 HDSGAPIR
-449 GANGFMRKVGK
+449 EANGLMRKVAK

-483 KTEKVV
+483 KTAKVV
-489 LHDVFEKGDRYFN
+489 LEDVFEKGDRYFN

-537 ENILLKYPHISE
+537 ENILLQHPHISE

-554 VEISNTNGRAGM
+554 VEIRNTNGRAGM

-579 FSELLAFV
+579 FSELLAFA
-587 REQMPSYAVP
+587 REQMPAYAVP

-620 DEAFDPHR
+620 DEAFDPGR

-633 IYAWLPGTET
+633 IYAWLPGTQT

-648 EQVLAD
+648 EQLLSD
-654 IQGGKHRY
+654 IHGGKYRY

>member
-1 MEPLRRPVI
+1 
-10 PPRPG
+10 
-15 TLADT
+15 
-20 KHFKNCMYSSRTVD
+20 
-34 VFSGSTRQ
+34 
-42 KKHRTGTV
+42 
-50 MSRTPSDTIT
+50 MSRTPHDTIT

-77 VVRGMKVANV
+77 VVKGMKAANV

-108 DGPALLYGDVALT
+108 DGPALLQGEVALT
-121 YAQVNQW
+121 YVQVNQW

-134 HFIEQGIGKGDVVAV
+134 HLIAQGIRKGDVVAV

-176 SQTRDTLVHS
+176 SQTRDTLAHS
-186 VNLVKP
+186 LNLVAP
-192 VAIVVG
+192 AAIIVG
-198 EELVPAFV
+198 EELVPAFS
-206 AVREKVSIE
+206 AVRERVSIE
-215 AMRTWF
+215 APRTWF
-221 VADQDT
+221 VADRDT
-227 CSHPGIAPPG
+227 FSHPGIAPDG
-237 FTNLMTASLDA
+237 FINLMTASA
-248 DSENPAS
+248 DSSSANPAS
-255 SQQVFFDDACF
+255 SQQIFFDDPCF

-294 GMIALDMRPDDV
+294 GLIALDMRPEDV

-323 GSAVSGASG
+323 GSAISGASG

-345 SDVDKYRATTI
+345 NDVRKYRATTL

-370 PCAEDGTHGVR
+370 PSADDSKHRVT
-381 KMIGNGLRPGAWR
+381 KMIGNGLRPGAWGE
-394 AFKSRFA
+394 FKTRFA
-401 VEHICEL
+401 VNHICEL

-413 GNIGFSNILN
+413 GNIGFTNILN

-441 HDNGAPTR
+441 HDSGAPIR
-449 GANGFMRKVGK
+449 DAKGFMRKVAK

-489 LHDVFEKGDRYFN
+489 LYDVFEKGDRYFN

-537 ENILLKYPHISE
+537 ENILLQHPNISE

-554 VEISNTNGRAGM
+554 VEVRNTNGRAGM

-579 FSELLAFV
+579 FSELLAFA
-587 REQMPSYAVP
+587 REQMPAYAVP

-620 DEAFDPHR
+620 DEAFDPGK

-633 IYAWLPGTET
+633 IYAWLPGTQT

-648 EQVLAD
+648 PQLLAD
-654 IQGGKHRY
+654 IHGGAFRY

>member
-1 MEPLRRPVI
+1 M
-10 PPRPG
+10 
-15 TLADT
+15 
-20 KHFKNCMYSSRTVD
+20 
-34 VFSGSTRQ
+34 
-42 KKHRTGTV
+42 
-50 MSRTPSDTIT
+50 SDTIT

-68 PSIAKAIPR
+68 PTIAKAIPR
-77 VVRGMKVANV
+77 VVKGMKVANV

-93 CGLGWSFE
+93 CGLGWTFE

-108 DGPALLYGDVALT
+108 DGVALLQDAVALT
-121 YAQVNQW
+121 YTQVNQW

-134 HFIEQGIGKGDVVAV
+134 HLIDQGIGKGDVVAI

-176 SQTRDTLVHS
+176 SQTRDTLAHS
-186 VNLVKP
+186 LNLVAP
-192 VAIVVG
+192 VAIIVG
-198 EELVPAFV
+198 EELVPAYS
-206 AVREKVSIE
+206 AVRERVEI
-215 AMRTWF
+215 AAARTWF
-221 VADQDT
+221 VADRDT
-227 CSHPGIAPPG
+227 YSYPGISPDR
-237 FTNLMTASLDA
+237 FINLMMASADA
-248 DSENPAS
+248 SSENPAS
-255 SQQVFFDDACF
+255 SHQVFFDDPCF

-294 GMIALDMRPDDV
+294 GLIALDMQPEDV

-323 GSAVSGASG
+323 GSAISGAAG

-345 SDVDKYRATTI
+345 NDVRKYRATTL

-370 PCAEDGTHGVR
+370 ASADDSQHGVT

-394 AFKSRFA
+394 EFKTRFA
-401 VEHICEL
+401 VDHICEL

-413 GNIGFSNILN
+413 GNIGFTNILN
-423 FDNTVGFS
+423 FDNTIGFS

-436 LAAYD
+436 LVAYD
-441 HDNGAPTR
+441 HDSGAPIR
-449 GANGFMRKVGK
+449 NAKGLMSKVAK
-460 GEQGLLLAKIDD
+460 GGQGLLLARIDD

-489 LHDVFEKGDRYFN
+489 LHDVFAKGDRYFN

-537 ENILLKYPHISE
+537 ENILLQHPNICE

-554 VEISNTNGRAGM
+554 VEICNTNGRAGM
-566 AAITPAESLATLD
+566 AAITPTESLATLD
-579 FSELLAFV
+579 FTELLSFA
-587 REQMPSYAVP
+587 RQHMPAYAVP
-597 LFLRVKVK
+597 LFLRLKVK

-620 DEAFDPHR
+620 DEAFDPGK

-633 IYAWLPGTET
+633 IYAWLPGTQT

-654 IQGGKHRY
+654 IRGGKYRY

>member
-1 MEPLRRPVI
+1 MKRRP
-10 PPRPG
+10 
-15 TLADT
+15 
-20 KHFKNCMYSSRTVD
+20 N
-34 VFSGSTRQ
+34 
-42 KKHRTGTV
+42 
-50 MSRTPSDTIT
+50 DTIT

-68 PSIAKAIPR
+68 PTIARTIPR
-77 VVRGMKVANV
+77 VVKGLKVANV

-93 CGLGWSFE
+93 CGLGWCFE

-108 DGPALLYGDVALT
+108 DGPALLQGDVTLT
-121 YAQVNQW
+121 YTQVNQW

-134 HFIEQGIGKGDVVAV
+134 HLIAQGIGKGDVVAV

-176 SQTRDTLVHS
+176 SQTRDTLAHS
-186 VNLVKP
+186 LNLVAP
-192 VAIVVG
+192 VAIIVG
-198 EELVPAFV
+198 GELVPAFSQ
-206 AVREKVSIE
+206 VRERVSI
-215 AMRTWF
+215 APARTWF

-227 CSHPGIAPPG
+227 CNHPGVAPDG
-237 FTNLMTASLDA
+237 FINLMAASADA
-248 DSENPAS
+248 SEENPVS
-255 SQQVFFDDACF
+255 SQQVFFDDPCF

-294 GMIALDMRPDDV
+294 GLIALDMQPHDI

-323 GSAVSGASG
+323 GSAINGASG

-345 SDVDKYRATTI
+345 NDVRKYHATTL

-370 PCAEDGTHGVR
+370 TSAEDSQHGVT
-381 KMIGNGLRPGAWR
+381 KMIGNGLRPGAWDT
-394 AFKSRFA
+394 FKTRFG

-413 GNIGFSNILN
+413 GNIGFTNILN
-423 FDNTVGFS
+423 FDHTIGFS
-431 LMSWE
+431 LMAWE
-436 LAAYD
+436 LVAYD
-441 HDNGAPTR
+441 HDSGQPIRNAK
-449 GANGFMRKVGK
+449 GFMNKVPK
-460 GEQGLLLAKIDD
+460 GVQGLLLARIDD

-489 LHDVFEKGDRYFN
+489 LHDVFKKGDRYFN

-537 ENILLKYPHISE
+537 ENILLQHPHIAE

-554 VEISNTNGRAGM
+554 VEVHNTNGRAGM

-579 FSELLAFV
+579 FSELLEFA
-587 REQMPSYAVP
+587 RQQMPTYAVP

-620 DEAFDPHR
+620 DEAFDPGK

-633 IYAWLPGTET
+633 IYAWLPGTQT

-654 IQGGKHRY
+654 IHSGKYRY